1 MADRLNNDFQ
11 FIDVGR
17 KDAKKRPLRARKS
30 QFVEINEQFKPD
42 AASEQA
48 HRCLGCGNPYCE
60 WKCPVHNF
68 IPNWLKLVSEGNIL
82 EAAELSHQTNTLPEV
97 CGRVCPQD
105 RLCEGACT
113 LNDGFGAVTI
123 GSVEKYITD
132 TAFAMG
138 WRPDMSGVVPTG
150 KRVAIIGAG
159 PAGLG
164 CADVLARA
172 GVSPVV
178 FDRNP
183 EIGGLLTFGIP
194 EFKLEKT
201 VMSRRRE
208 VFEGMGIE
216 FRLNTE
222 IGKDVMID
230 ELLADYDAVFM
241 GMGTYTYMKGGFPG
255 EDLPGVYDAL
265 DFLIANVNR
274 NLGFEKSADDFIDM
288 KGKTVVVLGGGD
300 TAMDCNRTSI
310 RQGANAV
317 TCAYRRDEAN
327 MPGSRKEVKN
337 AKDEGVKFL
346 FNRQPIAIVGE
357 DKVEGVKVVETRLG
371 EPDARGR
378 RSPEPIPGSEQVLA
392 ADAVII
398 AFGFRPSPADWFA
411 DKQID
416 TDSQGRVVAPEQAHY
431 KFQTSNPKVFAGG
444 DMVRGSDLVVT
455 AIWEG
460 RQAAEG
466 ILDYL
471 EV

>member
-1 MADRLNNDFQ
+1 
-11 FIDVGR
+11 
-17 KDAKKRPLRARKS
+17 
-30 QFVEINEQFKPD
+30 
-42 AASEQA
+42 
-48 HRCLGCGNPYCE
+48 
-60 WKCPVHNF
+60 
-68 IPNWLKLVSEGNIL
+68 
-82 EAAELSHQTNTLPEV
+82 PEV

-416 TDSQGRVVAPEQAHY
+416 TDSQGRVVAPEQAQY
-431 KFQTSNPKVFAGG
+431 KFQTTNPKVFAGG